1 MDIKNPSKQDLI
13 DLRYV
18 SECISGRSAAFVSA
32 GIATL
37 INKMGF
43 NPVTVGV
50 DGTVYRRHPRYKS
63 IMEEKIKCL
72 IRPELNVSNLFFRF
86 LLLTGDYIK

>member
-1 MDIKNPSKQDLI
+1 MDIKNPSEQDLI
-13 DLRYV
+13 DLRYIC
-18 SECISGRSAAFVSA
+18 ECISGRSAAFVSA

-37 INKMGF
+37 INKMEI

-63 IMEEKIKCL
+63 IMEEKIRCMIK
-72 IRPELNVSNLFFRF
+72 PELNVSIICFSDFQFSAALV
-86 LLLTGDYIK
+86 

>member
-1 MDIKNPSKQDLI
+1 MDIKDPSEQDLI

-18 SECISGRSAAFVSA
+18 SECVSGRSAAFVSA

-37 INKMGF
+37 INRMDI

-50 DGTVYRRHPRYKS
+50 DGTVYRQHPRYKS

-72 IRPELNVSNLFFRF
+72 IKPELNVSNDILQIF
-86 LLLTGDYIK
+86 